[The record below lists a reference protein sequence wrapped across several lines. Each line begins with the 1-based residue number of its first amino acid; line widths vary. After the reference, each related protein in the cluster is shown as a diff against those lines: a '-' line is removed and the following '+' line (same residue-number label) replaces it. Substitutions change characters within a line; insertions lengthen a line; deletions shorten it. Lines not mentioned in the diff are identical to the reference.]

1 MEEYPEFISP
11 IVYSTLYDNCVVIQK
26 KDASLTTVIRLLQ
39 QIFAEIENL
48 STEFHRYEIHRK
60 DDDIFHY
67 MKPALKREGVSFWI
81 DFCSNNRAKIPESP
95 IHKLTTFGEGYD
107 YCYVKINILL
117 NQMVA
122 PDGIILDFEYPIS
135 GSLLIRD
142 QLVNYVSSRIQQELN
157 WNERKHYMELVEG
170 CPSANGHI
178 ARFLFDNTICREVS
192 TYLVQTYI
200 Q

>member
-1 MEEYPEFISP
+1 MEEYPDFISP
-11 IVYSTLYDNCVVIQK
+11 LFYSTLYDNFIVIQK

-48 STEFHRYEIHRK
+48 STEFSRYDIPRKK
-60 DDDIFHY
+60 DDLFHY
-67 MKPALKREGVSFWI
+67 RKPAAKHEGVSFWL
-81 DFCSNNRAKIPESP
+81 DFCSNNLAKIPESP

-107 YCYVKINILL
+107 YCYVKMNILL
-117 NQMVA
+117 NQPAA
-122 PDGIILDFEYPIS
+122 PDGIILEFEYPIS
-135 GSLLIRD
+135 GSMLIKD
-142 QLVNYVSSRIQQELN
+142 QLANYVSSRIQQELN

-170 CPSANGHI
+170 CPSGNGHI